1 MPGESAPAAAGGS
14 PAVRAWALRQRG
26 RRFAQKIARTFPVMV
41 ARGPRRGMRALQRG
55 IFPGMKPRTAW
66 ATEPAPV
73 GSFRDSV
80 RQNLARR
87 EMCAAPPP
95 AAWRGQGAC
104 APDSASVPGA
114 GCKKSA
120 ASRRRIASAR
130 EGYGALQARDFSS
143 FSKMALAS
151 ASNASSLRGEG
162 SAV

>member
-41 ARGPRRGMRALQRG
+41 ARGPHRGMRALRRG
-55 IFPGMKPRTAW
+55 IFPSMKPRTAW
-66 ATEPAPV
+66 ATAPAPV
-73 GSFRDSV
+73 GTFGIACV
-80 RQNLARR
+80 RIPPGGKY
-87 EMCAAPPP
+87 APRPP

-130 EGYGALQARDFSS
+130 EDPGAIQARDFSS

-151 ASNASSLRGEG
+151 APNASSLRGEG